1 MTRATTTTTP
11 TGLARAPRRKPRGA
25 EAQTGP
31 RHDILVASRWRNS
44 WEAGCQQLTAETG
57 VNNSI
62 MQLEA
67 EQRDVFTRSGAQ
79 DSGTAVAVI
88 DGARGRRKPTH
99 ALTDTMQNWENDK
112 RISLTYSQTLCYSR
126 TWRTKVVCSSLMH
139 TQTFTQTRRCRRTC
153 KSACHRVRRLAYYS
167 QQKITCAHY
176 CGHIVVLISIKL
188 NLQLYKLYISC
199 CSWSLSLLLIENS
212 TSAS

>member
-1 MTRATTTTTP
+1 MYSRGHIVNLVLQYTTLNLYYCATTKIT
-11 TGLARAPRRKPRGA
+11 A
-25 EAQTGP
+25 
-31 RHDILVASRWRNS
+31 VVRNK
-44 WEAGCQQLTAETG
+44 
-57 VNNSI
+57 
-62 MQLEA
+62 QLEA

-153 KSACHRVRRLAYYS
+153 KSACHRVRRLAS
-167 QQKITCAHY
+167 SI
-176 CGHIVVLISIKL
+176 HIPV
-188 NLQLYKLYISC
+188 
-199 CSWSLSLLLIENS
+199 SLHHLDHLSMS
-212 TSAS
+212 